1 MRRIKTTLNTFYSG
15 AMAYRLGVI
24 KIERRLGSR
33 DGLEL
38 TDVNGYGPTLEWKT
52 PEAWITTDW
61 KGDILDLEYKD
72 V

>member
-1 MRRIKTTLNTFYSG
+1 MRRIKMDRATFYDG
-15 AMAYRLGVI
+15 ARAWRLGTI
-24 KIERRLGSR
+24 KIERALGHDTDMS
-33 DGLEL
+33 LV
-38 TDVNGYGPTLEWKT
+38 DVNGYGPTLYWET